1 VPGSSYEKDQN
12 HECLFVPELT
22 HCKVQVMLL
31 LHLLQNPK
39 EYGQDRKKG
48 DDI

>member
-1 VPGSSYEKDQN
+1 MY
-12 HECLFVPELT
+12 
-22 HCKVQVMLL
+22 CKVQAVLL

-39 EYGQDRKKG
+39 EYGQDRKID

>member
-1 VPGSSYEKDQN
+1 MYY
-12 HECLFVPELT
+12 
-22 HCKVQVMLL
+22 KVQAVLL

-39 EYGQDRKKG
+39 EYDQDRKID